1 MPIRNTDIAENFS
14 HLADLLEIK
23 GENAFRVRAYRNA
36 ARTVQGLSRQA
47 SELID
52 EGEDLSRLPGIGKD
66 LAGKIATIVRTGEL
80 PSLKELQQ
88 EFSPEMSRIMGIAG
102 LGGKRVAAI
111 FKHLG
116 VSSLDELEDAARK
129 GKIRTLE
136 GFGEKTEKAI
146 LDGVARVRKGS
157 KRTLLSRAEEMVAP
171 LLEYLRQEK
180 GITALDVAG
189 SYRRRRETV
198 GDLDILAIC
207 SSPRKAMN
215 RFVEYEDVANVVSKG
230 DTRSTVILRSGMQ
243 IDLRVLSR
251 ESYGAALHYFTGS
264 KAHNIAVRGL
274 GRERGLK
281 ISEYG
286 VFEGDMR
293 VGGKREDDVF
303 ESVGLSYIPPELRE
317 NRGEIEAVREGRL
330 PRLVELD
337 DIRGDLHVHST
348 YTDGKRSIEEMA
360 RAAKKKGYRYVGI
373 TDHSRAV
380 RVAGGL
386 DAAGLAEQIEEIDAV
401 NKKLSGITV
410 LKGTEVDILE
420 DGSLDLPDAILKKLD
435 YTVCSI
441 HSKFNLSVG
450 KQTERVL
457 KAMRNPVFTIL
468 AHPTGRMLGQRQPFE
483 IDLRPVFEEAAKL
496 GCMVEINAQPERLD
510 LNDVHARAAME
521 AGCPVAISTDAHND
535 SGLEFMRYGV
545 WQARRA
551 WLEKKHVA
559 NTRSLGELRKLFKRK

>member
-1 MPIRNTDIAENFS
+1 MPIRNTDIAESFS

-36 ARTVQGLSRQA
+36 SRTVQGLSRQA

-66 LAGKIATIVRTGEL
+66 LAGKIATIAQTGEL
-80 PSLKELQQ
+80 PALKELHQ

-102 LGGKRVAAI
+102 LGGKRTAAI

-146 LDGVARVRKGS
+146 LEGVAQVRKGS
-157 KRTLLSRAEEMVAP
+157 ERTLLSRAEEMVAP
-171 LLEYLRQEK
+171 LMEYLREEK

-215 RFVEYEDVANVVSKG
+215 RFVDYEDVAKVVSKG

-243 IDLRVLSR
+243 IDLRVLSP

-286 VFEGDMR
+286 VFKGDKR
-293 VGGKREDDVF
+293 VGGKRETEVF

-317 NRGEIEAVREGRL
+317 NRGEIEAVREGNL
-330 PRLVELD
+330 PRLVELE

-510 LNDVHARAAME
+510 LNDVHGRAAME

>member
-1 MPIRNTDIAENFS
+1 MPIRNTDIAEKFS

-66 LAGKIATIVRTGEL
+66 LAGKIATIAQTGEL
-80 PSLKELQQ
+80 PALKELQQ

-102 LGGKRVAAI
+102 LGGKRTAAI

-136 GFGEKTEKAI
+136 GFGEKTEKAV
-146 LDGVARVRKGS
+146 LEGVAQVRKGS
-157 KRTLLSRAEEMVAP
+157 ERTLLSRAEEMVAP
-171 LLEYLRQEK
+171 LMEYLREEK

-215 RFVEYEDVANVVSKG
+215 RFVDYEDVAKVVSKG

-286 VFEGDMR
+286 VFKGDKR
-293 VGGKREDDVF
+293 VGGKRETEVF

-317 NRGEIEAVREGRL
+317 NRGEIEAVREGNL
-330 PRLVELD
+330 PRLVELE

-410 LKGTEVDILE
+410 LKGIEVDILE

-450 KQTERVL
+450 EQTERVL

-535 SGLEFMRYGV
+535 AGLEFMRYGV